1 MANFCTNCGTP
12 NTDGTKFCTSCGN
25 PLPEAAPVQQPVQEP
40 VYAQQPV
47 QQPVYA
53 QQPVQQPQYQQ
64 PQYQQPQYQ
73 QPQGYPQP
81 PVQQGY
87 PQQQPQGYYQPG
99 YTGFSEAPKKS
110 KKGLVIA
117 IVVILLLGLAAIALF
132 VWPGFLNGGSGGL
145 SGTWVSNDGTT
156 IKIDGSK
163 LVGANGQTYKLETSG
178 NKFNVI
184 DEGEDEV
191 EEYLYKLD
199 GDTLTLYDTEDTGLT
214 QPIVVFTRQGGS
226 GNKGGSG
233 GSDEPDTPVYGD
245 PDDLLQGLWEDDYGF
260 SSYEFDDGDVTIG
273 ALGMTFDG
281 TYEIDGDKL
290 TITYE
295 VMGYD
300 TTLEYTFEV
309 NGDEL
314 TLTDSSN
321 ITQVFKRK

>member
-1 MANFCTNCGTP
+1 MEPTNNNFNNNP
-12 NTDGTKFCTSCGN
+12 YPARPE
-25 PLPEAAPVQQPVQEP
+25 PLPPQQPMAPQQPVMPQQPVQP
-40 VYAQQPV
+40 MA
-47 QQPVYA
+47 
-53 QQPVQQPQYQQ
+53 YQQ
-64 PQYQQPQYQ
+64 PMQPI
-73 QPQGYPQP
+73 QPAPTPYDNNIAF
-81 PVQQGY
+81 
-87 PQQQPQGYYQPG
+87 
-99 YTGFSEAPKKS
+99 TNEAPKKS

-145 SGTWVSNDGTT
+145 SGTWVSKDGTT

-226 GNKGGSG
+226 GSKGGSG

-245 PDDLLQGLWEDDYGF
+245 PDDLLQGLWEDDYGL

-321 ITQVFKRK
+321 STGVYKRK